1 MRAGTTLGVVPAL
14 IASIHRPS
22 HEGAVTPSDSTL
34 TTQLPEGYICRTYL
48 CLTWHSFLPEKS
60 PLIGI
65 SQR

>member
-1 MRAGTTLGVVPAL
+1 MRAGTIFGVVPAL
-14 IASIHRPS
+14 IVSIYRPS
-22 HEGAVTPSDSTL
+22 HEGSVTPSDSTL

-48 CLTWHSFLPEKS
+48 CLTRHTFLPEKS

>member
-22 HEGAVTPSDSTL
+22 HEGAVTPPDSTL

-48 CLTWHSFLPEKS
+48 CLTRHTFLPEKS

>member
-34 TTQLPEGYICRTYL
+34 TTQLPEGVYL
-48 CLTWHSFLPEKS
+48 LYLSMPNTAHLS
-60 PLIGI
+60 P
-65 SQR
+65 